1 MIETRR
7 STRTAPRAAFRSLSR
22 AFATLATLALAPAA
36 LSQTPPAARPAVPPA
51 AAPQTGPIIAD
62 PPGVDFGLIDPGTK
76 VSATIKLLNPLDVPV
91 TIKVAKPS
99 CTCTTVDMVGKV
111 IPAKG
116 SIDMPMSLK
125 TSHSVG
131 KRGAVI
137 DLVFEG
143 INQAMTVKLE
153 AETAYAVRANPP
165 YIDALA
171 PERMTGFFEVR
182 SADGAAFEVLS
193 VDGRPAV
200 RADGKPMAPAT
211 QHVLR
216 YDFKTPQKSVP
227 PFLIVETTHPKT
239 PLLDLRV
246 RHETT
251 RITPMISFAEFRANL
266 GVIPA
271 KGSTEYELEIKHLGN
286 ARIDQ
291 VTSLNPAAKTE
302 VVSQNSDGS
311 SVLVKFRFTDL
322 SLPKGVF
329 LFPCRF
335 TSGQK
340 SGDYWLYGV
349 IR

>member
-1 MIETRR
+1 MTDLCRRARRFPLPATR
-7 STRTAPRAAFRSLSR
+7 A
-22 AFATLATLALAPAA
+22 LALGAALLCGIAQRGLAQTAPAA
-36 LSQTPPAARPAVPPA
+36 TRPPAPA
-51 AAPQTGPIIAD
+51 APAPQTGPIIAD
-62 PPGVDFGLIDPGTK
+62 PPGVNFGLIEPGTK
-76 VSATIKLLNPLDVPV
+76 VSATIRLLNPLDVPV

-116 SIDMPMSLK
+116 SIEMPMSLK
-125 TSHSVG
+125 TSQSVG

-137 DLVFEG
+137 DLVFDG

-182 SADGAAFEVLS
+182 SSDGSPFEVVS
-193 VDGRPAV
+193 VDGRPAA
-200 RADGKPMAPAT
+200 RADGKPMAPAL

-216 YDFKTPQKSVP
+216 YDFNTPQKAVP
-227 PFLIVETTHPKT
+227 PFLVVETTHPKC

-246 RHETT
+246 RHEST
-251 RITPMISFAEFRANL
+251 RISPMLSFAEFRANL
-266 GVIPA
+266 GVIAA
-271 KGSTEYELEIKHLGN
+271 KGSTEYELEVKHMGDG
-286 ARIDQ
+286 RIDQ

-302 VVSQNSDGS
+302 VVSQTSDGS
-311 SVLVKFRFTDL
+311 SVLVKFRFTDN

-335 TSGQK
+335 VSGQK

-349 IR
+349 VR